1 MPNLDE
7 LLERVAAGDDEA
19 AAELKSL
26 YASQAKTAAVAQR
39 DLKLKTDSAL
49 RERYPRALRA
59 WEKGKL
65 RLGEDVDGDALME
78 ALREKEEEYA
88 EMGVPVET
96 KATATPPV
104 ATPAGG
110 DGADDPAEAL
120 SGAVGASSPGG
131 QVRDLVAEYF
141 DAIKG
146 STTHDQARANSL
158 LVELNQGRQAEKIQ
172 QITESLSAR
181 PITPN
186 TI

>member
-65 RLGEDVDGDALME
+65 KLGEDVDGDALVE
-78 ALREKEEEYA
+78 ALKEQEDFLA
-88 EMGVPVET
+88 EMGVPVEVATT
-96 KATATPPV
+96 KAPV
-104 ATPAGG
+104 VETPASG
-110 DGADDPAEAL
+110 DGANDPAEAL

-146 STTHDQARANSL
+146 STVHDQARANSL